1 MHLNSSASQFSF
13 LKNTGIK
20 GHLIEALKWNN
31 HPLGSISG
39 WSESFRTALGIML
52 RSQIPMFLVCG
63 TNKSFF
69 YNDAF
74 EVFLDTKKDKNI
86 IGTSIESILSGEWQ
100 NLIETV
106 TAIISHDTQKYEDN
120 ISVSLNKNLVDSTV
134 YLTIGYSTVYD
145 YAGSIEAVLGT
156 CIENSSIIPNL
167 IDTRSARSQ
176 LNSVLMHSSAGIA
189 QADITGRVLEVNE
202 RYCQMLKYS
211 REEIL
216 DMNLGQLTHPDDL
229 EHNMELLNK
238 CIAEGKDFR
247 ITKRYVCGDK
257 SIIWVNNSISI
268 VSDPEGK
275 KYITAVAVDITD
287 EIVNEKKLRAS
298 ENRFRNLIAS
308 APVGTAL
315 YNGPDFFVELANDV
329 MLEYW
334 KTDSSIVG
342 KKIIDILPEESAI
355 LFKTLLE
362 KVYKSGQEHK
372 IAASQIWKLND
383 EQERYFDY
391 SLTPLLNEQGKV
403 YSILNICSEVT
414 DTVLIQKELSESRS
428 ELASIFEQS
437 PVGIATISND
447 EGLVYQSAN
456 SFYCE
461 LVGRSSDEIIGK
473 SLLDALPELKG
484 QGFDDLLR
492 EVIRTEKPY
501 IANEVEVKLLRG
513 GRLEYVYVDLTYQL
527 NRNLSGEAAGLLV
540 IATDVT
546 RQVVS
551 RREVEDSEMRLRDL
565 IDAAP
570 AGIGLFV
577 GRDLV
582 IEYPNKTFIDIV
594 GKGPDIDGLPLRE
607 AMPEL
612 ITEGQAYLKILDD
625 VFTTGIPFISSA
637 SLVKIVQNGVLNDN
651 YYNISYT
658 PLRNRSGEI
667 YAILDIA
674 IDVTAQVKAQKA
686 MEESEAHLQ
695 LLRDTVPA
703 MIFYLDKEQRYKS
716 YNTVFM
722 DWFSVG
728 PTEALGLCVREFIG
742 EVAYAKTLPNL
753 EIAYSGRQ
761 AKYEMFA
768 PSRMGVERW
777 LNIVYTPHINNEG
790 NVIGVIVH
798 ATDITQSK
806 KTEIALRDSE
816 SNFRSAVEL
825 AQLGIWS
832 MNIKTGMTTLSERH
846 AEIFGFEETLLSS
859 EYVSSVI
866 IDTDKERVSKAFF
879 DAQKPGSD
887 GKYEAEY
894 NIINAK
900 NGREKVIHSIGQTY
914 FDAAGMPTVI
924 TGTAQD
930 ITIQRKLQLAL
941 ESEVNF
947 RTTELDSALK
957 SLQDSNLELE
967 RSNEALKHSNQ
978 ELAQFAYVA
987 SHDLQEPLRK
997 IQIFAGLLKEGK
1009 SSMDKETIISKID
1022 FSASRMS
1029 LLISDLLA
1037 FSRLIEPKKTFKPV
1051 DLNKVVENVWND
1063 FELAVEE
1070 TKALITVDNLPVV
1083 MAAGLQMN
1091 QLFYNLISNS
1101 LKFTSSDRFPRISIK
1116 TQLVNKEYV
1125 SEFTDSALEADSYH
1139 YIIFTDNGI
1148 GFEKHYGKQIFEIF
1162 NRLHQQSIYPGSGI
1176 GLALCRRIV
1185 MNHQGIIFAE
1195 SELGQGAI
1203 FHIFLPRLP

>member
-1 MHLNSSASQFSF
+1 
-13 LKNTGIK
+13 
-20 GHLIEALKWNN
+20 
-31 HPLGSISG
+31 
-39 WSESFRTALGIML
+39 ML
-52 RSQIPMFLVCG
+52 RSQIPMFLVWG
-63 TNKSFF
+63 NEKSFF

-74 EVFLDTKKDKNI
+74 ELFLDPEIQGIT
-86 IGTSIESILSGEWQ
+86 IGETIENALPSEWS
-100 NLIETV
+100 EVVDTV
-106 TAIISHDTQKYEDN
+106 TKIIRGETQKSENN
-120 ISVSLNKNLVDSTV
+120 ITAFRNKKSSKKNTV
-134 YLTIGYSTVYD
+134 YLTASYTTVY
-145 YAGSIEAVLGT
+145 GLNGNIEAVLGT
-156 CIENSSIIPNL
+156 CIENSSVIPNL
-167 IDTRSARSQ
+167 IDSRSARSQ
-176 LNSVLMHSSAGIA
+176 LNSVMMHSSAGIA
-189 QADITGRVLEVNE
+189 QADINGRVMEVNE

-211 REEIL
+211 RQEIL
-216 DMNLGQLTHPDDL
+216 EMNLGQLTHPDDL
-229 EHNMELLNK
+229 ENNMRLLQK
-238 CIAEGKDFR
+238 CIEEGKDFR

-257 SIIWVNNSISI
+257 SVIWVNNSISI
-268 VSDPEGK
+268 VNDPDGK

-287 EIVNEKKLRAS
+287 EIENEKKLRAS
-298 ENRFRNLIAS
+298 ESRFRNLIAS

-315 YNGPDFFVELANDV
+315 YYGSDFHIELANDV

-334 KTDSSIVG
+334 KTDQNIVG
-342 KKIIDILPEESAI
+342 KKIIDALPVEAAGVFIGLLKEVYES
-355 LFKTLLE
+355 
-362 KVYKSGQEHK
+362 GREHK
-372 IAASQIWKLND
+372 IAAAQIWKLD
-383 EQERYFDY
+383 MQEDRYFDY
-391 SLTPLLNEQGKV
+391 TLTPLFDDKGNV
-403 YSILNICSEVT
+403 YGILNMCSDVT
-414 DTVLIQKELSESRS
+414 DNVLTQRELSESRS

-447 EGLVYQSAN
+447 ERLVYQSAN

-461 LVGRSSDEIIGK
+461 LVGRTSEELIGK
-473 SLLDALPELKG
+473 SLLEALPELKG
-484 QGFDDLLR
+484 QGFDDLLK
-492 EVIRTEKPY
+492 EVIQSEKAY
-501 IANEVEVKLLRG
+501 TANEVEVKLLRG
-513 GRLEYVYVDLTYQL
+513 GNLEYIYVNLTYQI
-527 NRNLSGEAAGLLV
+527 NRNISGEALGLLV

-551 RREVEDSEMRLRDL
+551 RREVEDSEMKLRNL
-565 IDAAP
+565 IAAAP

-577 GRDLV
+577 GRDLI

-594 GKGPDIDGLPLRE
+594 GKGPHIDGLPLRE

-637 SLVKIVQNGVLNDN
+637 SLVKIVQDGVLNDN

-674 IDVTAQVKAQKA
+674 IDVTAQVNAQKA
-686 MEESEAHLQ
+686 MQESEAHLQ

-703 MIFYLDKEQRYKS
+703 MIFYLDKDQRYQS

-728 PTEALGLCVREFIG
+728 ESEAIGLSVREFIG
-742 EVAYAKTLPNL
+742 EAAYAKTLPNL
-753 EIAYSGRQ
+753 KIAYSGKQ
-761 AKYEMFA
+761 VKYEMFA

-790 NVIGVIVH
+790 DVIGVIVH

-816 SNFRSAVEL
+816 ANFRSAVEL

-832 MNIKTGMTTLSERH
+832 MDIKTGITTLSVRH
-846 AEIFGFEETLLSS
+846 AEMFGFTKTLMSS
-859 EYVSSVI
+859 EEARSVI
-866 IDTDKERVSKAFF
+866 IDADKERVAKAFF
-879 DAQKPGSD
+879 DAQQLGND

-894 NIINAK
+894 MIINAET
-900 NGREKVIHSIGQTY
+900 GREKIIHSIGQTY
-914 FDAAGMPTVI
+914 FDAAGTPSVI
-924 TGTAQD
+924 SGTAQD
-930 ITIQRKLQLAL
+930 ITIQRKLQLTL

-947 RTTELDSALK
+947 RTRELDAALRD
-957 SLQDSNLELE
+957 LRELNYELE
-967 RSNEALKHSNQ
+967 RSNQALKHSNQ

-1009 SSMDKETIISKID
+1009 SSLDKETIINKID

-1037 FSRLIEPKKTFKPV
+1037 FSRLINPKKSFNLV
-1051 DLNKVVENVWND
+1051 DLNKIVAAVWND
-1063 FELAVEE
+1063 FELAAEE
-1070 TKALITVDNLPVV
+1070 KNAVITTDNLPVI

-1101 LKFTSSDRFPRISIK
+1101 LKFTSPERTPRISIK
-1116 TQLVNKEYV
+1116 TELVSRDYV
-1125 SEFTDSALEADSYH
+1125 AAHTNSNLEAARYH

-1148 GFEKHYGKQIFEIF
+1148 GFEKHYGRQIFEIF

-1185 MNHQGIIFAE
+1185 MNHHGVIFADGE
-1195 SELGQGAI
+1195 PDTGAA
-1203 FHIFLPRLP
+1203 FHIFLPEVPVN